1 MWLRLCLRGLNLR
14 LFLTSSI
21 MSGDGI
27 TLLSF
32 NSATIGK
39 QGGLCR
45 LASARVPSRSNA
57 IIKVGF
63 DHHTYLST
71 SVSR

>member
-21 MSGDGI
+21 VSGDGI

-45 LASARVPSRSNA
+45 LVSSRVPDRSNA

-63 DHHTYLST
+63 DHRTYLST
-71 SVSR
+71 SVNR

>member
-21 MSGDGI
+21 GSGDGI

-32 NSATIGK
+32 NSATIEAGR
-39 QGGLCR
+39 LCR
-45 LASARVPSRSNA
+45 LASSRVPGRSNA

>member
-1 MWLRLCLRGLNLR
+1 MWLRLCLGELGPR

-21 MSGDGI
+21 VSGDGI
-27 TLLSF
+27 TLLSS
-32 NSATIGK
+32 NSATIEAGR
-39 QGGLCR
+39 LCR
-45 LASARVPSRSNA
+45 FVSSRVPDRSSA

-71 SVSR
+71 SINR

>member
-27 TLLSF
+27 TLLSS
-32 NSATIGK
+32 NSATISK

-45 LASARVPSRSNA
+45 LASSRVPGRSNA

-71 SVSR
+71 SINR